1 MKAEV
6 GIKNLRRLN
15 RHRIIL
21 FVLAI
26 ALFLGTGIYTHSNL
40 RRFPE
45 YTVSWDSF
53 YGYNNSNQKDYV
65 KKGDELTSQSAD
77 AWVSLPVDDTLGIY
91 EIAID
96 VSDVSI
102 DWNWAQIF
110 IGGDW
115 ESADTV
121 IHPGVN
127 YFKFGRGVSPKYIPY
142 IRFDLTAEPSVSLC
156 VDSIVIN
163 PHRHMIL
170 EWMKELSVII
180 LAGAAVCAS
189 LFAMHR
195 RYSQLKEESNIAR
208 YAVIISAA
216 LQFIAFAGVGYRYF
230 RLGYI
235 DQQLLFL
242 IISLVCESV
251 LCCILLWN
259 PSQKRWLYPL
269 LWLLYGSMAFMFI
282 EAISGAPI
290 TNFDLHIL
298 LYNTLICAVPCM
310 MLFFL
315 FGDNCITWTLP
326 GIFWLILAVVNHF
339 YYVFRGQAFELI
351 DLKMAGTAVT
361 VIKNY
366 RFEFIVVLDVII
378 AEVGAL
384 VFAAATGI
392 RTGSIQKK
400 DRVAAAFIAIISIIF
415 VMNHLPWVSLWNT
428 DEATE
433 RNGYVYSLIG
443 YADKSFRKPVPAGY
457 SVKETEQIL
466 ERYSKTSAGGMLAE
480 NIIVIMNEALS
491 DLPTTYGFKT
501 DTDCMPFIHSMAGK
515 NVARGNV
522 LVSVFGGTTSNTE
535 YEFLTGNSMA
545 FLNSGD
551 VPYVQYISHDMP
563 SLPRLLYNQ
572 GFSAEAFHPYSDR
585 GYKRYFVYPLFGFDE
600 FYTQDSKLADRTL
613 IRNYISDSA
622 DFADVIDF
630 CNQKDGKRWFMFN
643 VTMQNH
649 GGYSTG
655 QSTVKTT
662 VKPINP
668 DLQMPSLEEY
678 LSLIRESDRAFQ
690 ELTEYFGN
698 CPEKTIILMFGDHQP
713 GLDSAAFDTISSMA
727 SALDNRNQQEMRKY
741 TVPYVMWA
749 NYELPEEMPELT
761 SPNYLRVLLLK
772 QAGIPLSR
780 YDQLIDECCQEYP
793 AMNIVGFVDKDGVI
807 HDISELDSNRLLMDY
822 KKCAYYSLFEEKN
835 LDWDFFQ

>member
-45 YTVSWDSF
+45 YTVSRDSF
-53 YGYNNSNQKDYV
+53 CGYNNSNLKDYV
-65 KKGDELTSQSAD
+65 KNGDELTSQSAD
-77 AWVSLPVDDTLGIY
+77 AWVSLPVDDMLGIY

-96 VSDVSI
+96 VRNVSI
-102 DWNWAQIF
+102 GSNWAQIF
-110 IGGDW
+110 IVGDW
-115 ESADTV
+115 ESADT
-121 IHPGVN
+121 IIRPGIN
-127 YFKFGRGVSPKYIPY
+127 YFKFGQRVGKKHISY

-156 VDSIVIN
+156 IDSIVIN
-163 PHRHMIL
+163 PHRHMII
-170 EWMKELSVII
+170 EWLKELSVII
-180 LAGAAVCAS
+180 AVGAAVCS
-189 LFAMHR
+189 SVFAIYR
-195 RYSQLKEESNIAR
+195 RYNRLKQDNSNAR
-208 YAVIISAA
+208 YAAIISAV
-216 LQFIAFAGVGYRYF
+216 LQIIAFAGVGYRYI

-235 DQQLLFL
+235 DRQLLFL
-242 IISLVCESV
+242 IVSLACESI
-251 LCCILLWN
+251 LCCILLWE
-259 PSQKRWLYPL
+259 SSRKRWLYPIM
-269 LWLLYGSMAFMFI
+269 WLLYGGMAFMFI
-282 EAISGAPI
+282 EAVSGAPI
-290 TNFDLHIL
+290 TNFKLHVL
-298 LYNTLICAVPCM
+298 AYNVLICAIPSMV
-310 MLFFL
+310 LFCL
-315 FGDNCITWTLP
+315 FGNGRITWILP
-326 GIFWLILAVVNHF
+326 GIFWLLLAVVNHF
-339 YYVFRGQAFELI
+339 YYVFRGQAFQLI

-361 VIKNY
+361 VIRNY
-366 RFEFIVVLDVII
+366 RFEFFIVLDAII

-384 VFAAATGI
+384 VFAASAGI
-392 RTGSIQKK
+392 REKYLQKK
-400 DRVAAAFIAIISIIF
+400 DQIAAGFITVASLVC

-433 RNGYVYSLIG
+433 MNGYVYSLAG

-491 DLPTTYGFKT
+491 DLPATYGFKT
-501 DTDCMPFIHSMAGK
+501 DADCMPFIHSLEGT

-563 SLPRLLYNQ
+563 SLSRLLLNH
-572 GFSAEAFHPYSDR
+572 GFISEAFHPYLAR
-585 GYKRYFVYPLFGFDE
+585 GYKRYFVYPLFGFEE
-600 FYTQDSKLADRTL
+600 FYTQDSELADRRT
-613 IRNYISDSA
+613 IRDYISDSA

-630 CNQKDGKRWFMFN
+630 CKRKGGQRWFMFN

-655 QSTVKTT
+655 QSAVQTT
-662 VKPINP
+662 VMPVDP
-668 DLQMPSLEEY
+668 DLQMTSLKEY
-678 LSLIRESDRAFQ
+678 LSLIRESDNAFK
-690 ELTEYFGN
+690 ELTEYYET

-713 GLDSAAFDTISSMA
+713 GLDSAVYDIINSKAA
-727 SALDNRNQQEMRKY
+727 ELDNRNQQEMRKY
-741 TVPYVMWA
+741 SVPYVMWA
-749 NYELPEEMPELT
+749 NYDLPEKMPELT

-772 QAGIPLSR
+772 QAGIPLSS
-780 YDQLIDECCQEYP
+780 YDQLIYDCFQEYP
-793 AMNIVGFVDKDGVI
+793 AINIVGFIDKDGVM
-807 HDISELDSNRLLMDY
+807 HDISELDSNELLMDY
-822 KKCAYYSLFEEKN
+822 KKCAYYNLFEEGN
-835 LDWDFFQ
+835 LDWDYFQ